1 MKVDKGGQIKIKTF
15 DINSMKPRLKIN
27 SLTPVR
33 MTSRKLKK
41 NKIQQQSNSNRDSTK
56 NAT

>member
-1 MKVDKGGQIKIKTF
+1 MKVDKAGQIKIKTF
-15 DINSMKPRLKIN
+15 DINSMKLRLKIN

-41 NKIQQQSNSNRDSTK
+41 NKIQQSNSNRDSTK